1 MAHFVFLI
9 ETGRS
14 MESISLIDFLAFP
27 VSFDLLD
34 EGMNF
39 GLKNKEDIGNLLIQ
53 LAYAF
58 FLVQEISEH

>member
-1 MAHFVFLI
+1 MAHFISLI

-14 MESISLIDFLAFP
+14 MESISAIDFLAFP
-27 VSFDLLD
+27 MSFDLLD
-34 EGMNF
+34 EGMDF
-39 GLKNKEDIGNLLIQ
+39 GLRNKEDIGNLLIQ